1 MASQTSDRSL
11 SFHYSTMD
19 ILYVAV
25 ISVIGGV
32 LSAYAVGPWAK
43 FIEGVLGPYGA
54 ALDNPFFILWY
65 IIVGLLTRKPG
76 LTLIAGILT
85 GLVEVLAGSLDG
97 SIVLVF
103 VALQGL
109 GAELGLLAFRYRPSL
124 PAALV
129 SGALAGIGCAIP
141 LTIIFGFAKL
151 PFLETIVLYIA
162 LALGDGIIGGGLAW
176 AIYNGLQRT
185 GVTGRMRTV

>member
-1 MASQTSDRSL
+1 MAMRTSDESL
-11 SFHYSTMD
+11 SFRYSTTD

-25 ISVIGGV
+25 VSVIGGI

-76 LTLIAGILT
+76 LTFITAMLT

-97 SIVLVF
+97 SIVFVF
-103 VALQGL
+103 VALQGI

-124 PAALV
+124 QAALV
-129 SGALAGIGCAIP
+129 SGARRL
-141 LTIIFGFAKL
+141 
-151 PFLETIVLYIA
+151 
-162 LALGDGIIGGGLAW
+162 
-176 AIYNGLQRT
+176 
-185 GVTGRMRTV
+185 